1 MDDQNKNLLLATVLS
16 GVVLVIWFVL
26 FPPEE
31 PVQDPN
37 APAVTEQTVGDQPA
51 IADGDLPTADGAT
64 TAAPVLSPEGDAP
77 RKGWFKRM
85 VSS

>member
-37 APAVTEQTVGDQPA
+37 APAVAEQTVGDQPA
-51 IADGDLPTADGAT
+51 IASGDLPTADGSAA
-64 TAAPVLSPEGDAP
+64 AAPELSSEADAP
-77 RKGWFKRM
+77 RIDIKTDRITG
-85 VSS
+85 